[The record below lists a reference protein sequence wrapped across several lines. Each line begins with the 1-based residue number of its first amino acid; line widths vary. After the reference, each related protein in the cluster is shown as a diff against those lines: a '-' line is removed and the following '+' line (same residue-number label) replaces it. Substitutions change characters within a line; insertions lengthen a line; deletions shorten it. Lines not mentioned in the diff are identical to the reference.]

1 MSQRGRRQKNLCT
14 LSDEPVAI
22 SLGVL
27 YSTEG
32 NEPGRPARPSHAP
45 CRATRIYTLIQ
56 DERTV
61 SCPGGVPACG
71 QPASAQ
77 VQGQAVHPELPMGAE
92 PWGRFHIVEKETG
105 QVVRTAR
112 SRAVFAFHHVN
123 AFEEGDEIVVD
134 IVAFRIQA

>member
-1 MSQRGRRQKNLCT
+1 
-14 LSDEPVAI
+14 
-22 SLGVL
+22 
-27 YSTEG
+27 
-32 NEPGRPARPSHAP
+32 
-45 CRATRIYTLIQ
+45 
-56 DERTV
+56 
-61 SCPGGVPACG
+61 
-71 QPASAQ
+71 
-77 VQGQAVHPELPMGAE
+77 MGAE